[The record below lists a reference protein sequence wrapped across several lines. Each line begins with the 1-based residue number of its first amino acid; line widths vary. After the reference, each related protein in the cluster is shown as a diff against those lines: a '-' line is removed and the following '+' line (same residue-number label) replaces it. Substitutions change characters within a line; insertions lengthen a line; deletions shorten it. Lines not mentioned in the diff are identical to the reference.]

1 MTTTPIRQRE
11 VHFVFYSE
19 QTGKNMREYA
29 ADEISIYFFGFSRLS
44 KSSRIV
50 FINEFSPCFCLICM
64 EINPE
69 EYEKNAA
76 TSNVSTENGE
86 QTLVGHA
93 NLA

>member
-1 MTTTPIRQRE
+1 M
-11 VHFVFYSE
+11 
-19 QTGKNMREYA
+19 A
-29 ADEISIYFFGFSRLS
+29 
-44 KSSRIV
+44 
-50 FINEFSPCFCLICM
+50 
-64 EINPE
+64 INPE